1 MIAWQEILPNC
12 TNNNLNTVMKEIT
25 HCGNIDS
32 TIILEHLNMQSEELS
47 EESLLTNVVAWRKW
61 CWHSLKEVMPAKN
74 KTKQTKKKH
83 KKTSQLK
90 ELLEIFHV
98 FEHRKDITIKA
109 YPNLERSVTISSV

>member
-1 MIAWQEILPNC
+1 MFIAWQEILPNC
-12 TNNNLNTVMKEIT
+12 TNNNLNTVMKEIP
-25 HCGNIDS
+25 HFGNIDS
-32 TIILEHLNMQSEELS
+32 TIILESLNMQSEELS
-47 EESLLTNVVAWRKW
+47 EESSLTNVVAWRKW
-61 CWHSLKEVMPAKN
+61 CWHSLKEVMPAKQN
-74 KTKQTKKKH
+74 KTKH